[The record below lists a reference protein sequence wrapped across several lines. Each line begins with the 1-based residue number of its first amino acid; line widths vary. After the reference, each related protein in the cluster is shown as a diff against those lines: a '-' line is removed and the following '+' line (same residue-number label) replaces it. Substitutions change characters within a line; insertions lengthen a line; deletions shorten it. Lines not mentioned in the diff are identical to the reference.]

1 MNHALHTTIC
11 DRFRAEVPIFGFAHS
26 LDVVAA
32 VTEAGGIGIW
42 GATRNTPDEIAEGLA
57 WLYDR
62 VGDLPYGV
70 DLVLPSGMPERDDRA
85 ELEAQIPGGH
95 TAFVESLRTKYDVP
109 VDGLPGKRSRFVR
122 SQQMADRQLRTV
134 LDSQV
139 PILAMGVGSPAAA
152 VQGAKDR
159 GKCVVALVGTPKHA
173 RSAVDAG
180 ADILVAQGYDAGA
193 HTGEIGTFSLAPQ
206 IIAQAGV
213 VPVVVAGGVGCGTQ
227 VAASLALG
235 AVGVWLGT
243 AWLFTKE
250 HATHPIV
257 LDKLIRASSSDTT
270 RLRADSGKTLRQI
283 KTAWSDEWA
292 APAAPDPLKMPYQDI
307 LVGDFLGAVERHEIE
322 PLLKSEAGQSVGFFD
337 EVTTVAD
344 VIARLTREAS
354 GALDALARRSSARV

>member
-1 MNHALHTTIC
+1 MNLALHTTIC

-26 LDVVAA
+26 LEVVAA

-42 GATRNTPDEIAEGLA
+42 GATRNTPEEIIDGLA
-57 WLYDR
+57 WLRDR
-62 VGDLPYGV
+62 LGDAPFGI

-85 ELEAQIPGGH
+85 ALEAQIPNHH
-95 TAFVESLRTKYDVP
+95 TSFVASLRAKYGVP
-109 VDGLPGKRSRFVR
+109 DDGLPGTRSRFVR
-122 SQQMADRQLRTV
+122 SQQMADRQLRAV
-134 LDSQV
+134 LDSEV

-159 GKCVVALVGTPKHA
+159 GKCVVALVGAPKHA
-173 RSAVDAG
+173 RSAVESG

-206 IIAQAGV
+206 IIAQAGD
-213 VPVVVAGGVGCGTQ
+213 VPVVVAGGVGCGSQ
-227 VAASLALG
+227 VAAALALG

-250 HATHPIV
+250 HATHPVV

-283 KTAWSDEWA
+283 KTAWSDEWERPT
-292 APAAPDPLKMPYQDI
+292 APTPLKMPYQDI

-322 PLLKSEAGQSVGFFD
+322 PLLKSEAGQSVGFFN
-337 EVTTVAD
+337 ELTTVAD
-344 VIARLTREAS
+344 VIARLTGEAD
-354 GALDALARRSSARV
+354 DALAALTRRSSVQV

>member
-1 MNHALHTTIC
+1 MNRALHTTIC

-26 LDVVAA
+26 LEVVAA

-57 WLYDR
+57 WLRDR

-85 ELEAQIPGGH
+85 ELEAQIPFGH
-95 TAFVESLRTKYDVP
+95 TAFVESLRVKYDVP
-109 VDGLPGKRSRFVR
+109 ADGLPGKRSRFVR
-122 SQQMADRQLRTV
+122 SQHMADRQLRAV

-139 PILAMGVGSPAAA
+139 PILAMGVGSPSAA
-152 VQGAKDR
+152 VSDAKDH

-173 RSAVDAG
+173 RSAVESG

-206 IIAQAGV
+206 IIAQAGDI
-213 VPVVVAGGVGCGTQ
+213 PVVVAGGVGCGTQ
-227 VAASLALG
+227 LAASLALG

-243 AWLFTKE
+243 AWLFTEE
-250 HATHPIV
+250 HATHPVV

-283 KTAWSDEWA
+283 KTAWSDEWESST
-292 APAAPDPLKMPYQDI
+292 APDPLKMPYQDI
-307 LVGDFLGAVERHEIE
+307 LVGDFLGAVERHEIA
-322 PLLKSEAGQSVGFFD
+322 PLLKSEAGQSVGFFN
-337 EVTTVAD
+337 EITTVAD
-344 VIARLTREAS
+344 VMARLTQDA
-354 GALDALARRSSARV
+354 GDALDALARRASALI